1 MKLRP
6 HQLAFVL
13 ASLCVV
19 AALAAVTVQSLRLE
33 RNELRSRAV
42 AEHEASVRLV
52 LWRMDSMLAP
62 ILAREAATPYYYYRP
77 FFEASRT
84 NVPLRE
90 LASSRATKSGKA
102 EYADIAD
109 ALIPS
114 PLLQS
119 DSKLVNLYF
128 EVDSNGVNSPQA
140 PEGEFRKLA
149 ESNFVSAYQIE
160 TNIDRLNRLATV
172 WNRSQEVDAAN
183 ASRMRQASQAP
194 AFGGE
199 MQTYS
204 GTDTTAGLPADES
217 APVQPPALADAVQ
230 LRAAPAEPV
239 QQFAQQQL
247 GNDYAQ
253 RAQVAANS
261 KLTQLEAE
269 RSGSQW
275 RRGED
280 DPAKE
285 EPAPSTT
292 AAEED
297 VQVAPES
304 DKPAPAGDKKDDLA
318 KSNLDEAS
326 LSPGTA
332 GAPVS
337 SVPPPPM
344 PAPTPTPTGGTR
356 DLDAESAPRAD
367 QGLATELA
375 TELAPDL
382 SESHAAERY
391 VGGPERVAAPRDPIQ
406 GPLEPRWLTGSDEPT
421 LVLVRQV
428 TTVGGPVTQG
438 LWLNWP
444 ELRGALLELASD
456 VFPSATIDP
465 LPGGVANLPP
475 DALNRCL
482 ATIPAELRVPE
493 PSIPTPRVF
502 TPVRVALSM
511 AWVVALGAIAASG
524 LALRSATEL
533 ADRRGQFVSAV
544 THELRTPLTT
554 FCLYSQMLADGM
566 VRDADAQAQYHS
578 TLHRESQRLTRIVES
593 VLEYA
598 RLGKRKPHA
607 KPEATSIAALL
618 DASLPALRERSQAC
632 GLELIDTR
640 EGDAGGAIRVDR
652 ATFDRILSNLV
663 DNACK
668 YAAGSEPPHVELT
681 ASASASSLEIRVR
694 DFGPGIPASESK
706 RIFDPF
712 FRGSA
717 HSDGA
722 TPGLGLGL
730 ALCKALA
737 REMGGDLSL
746 IQPTGGSGACFRLV
760 LPRNA

>member
-1 MKLRP
+1 MKPRQR
-6 HQLAFVL
+6 QLAFVL
-13 ASLCVV
+13 ASLCVIG
-19 AALAAVTVQSLRLE
+19 ALAAVTIQSLRLE

-62 ILAREAATPYYYYRP
+62 ILAREAATPYYYYQP
-77 FFEASRT
+77 FFGSNRQAVNPGSRDLSTKAS
-84 NVPLRE
+84 
-90 LASSRATKSGKA
+90 KSGPSDFA
-102 EYADIAD
+102 ET
-109 ALIPS
+109 LMPS

-128 EVDSNGVNSPQA
+128 QVDAKGVNSPQA
-140 PEGEFRKLA
+140 PEGDDRKLA
-149 ESNFVSAYQIE
+149 ESNYISSYQLE
-160 TNIDRLNRLATV
+160 MNRQRL
-172 WNRSQEVDAAN
+172 EE
-183 ASRMRQASQAP
+183 
-194 AFGGE
+194 F
-199 MQTYS
+199 QTRW
-204 GTDTTAGLPADES
+204 DTTRHAEAQADRQ
-217 APVQPPALADAVQ
+217 APVQVAEQVATLQKSDEVGRYAGVEAEVAQNAAPPAPAPADANLRGNPDTAGGVQ
-230 LRAAPAEPV
+230 S
-239 QQFAQQQL
+239 QQL
-247 GNDYAQ
+247 SNDYAQ
-253 RAQVAANS
+253 RAQVASSS

-269 RSGSQW
+269 RTANQYRRPEPQGDDKPQATTEGSGSQTQT
-275 RRGED
+275 REGTRSAIP
-280 DPAKE
+280 PAAAPGSTGTPP
-285 EPAPSTT
+285 PAAPIAAPANT
-292 AAEED
+292 AALD
-297 VQVAPES
+297 T
-304 DKPAPAGDKKDDLA
+304 LA
-318 KSNLDEAS
+318 T
-326 LSPGTA
+326 GT
-332 GAPVS
+332 
-337 SVPPPPM
+337 
-344 PAPTPTPTGGTR
+344 TR
-356 DLDAESAPRAD
+356 DASSAQLPAV
-367 QGLATELA
+367 ELGA
-375 TELAPDL
+375 GSARDEPMTIVEPN
-382 SESHAAERY
+382 AAE
-391 VGGPERVAAPRDPIQ
+391 PMQ
-406 GPLEPRWLTGSDEPT
+406 GPLEPKWLAGSSEPT

-428 TTVGGPVTQG
+428 ATSGGPVTQG

-444 ELRGALLELASD
+444 ELRGALLELAND
-456 VFPSATIDP
+456 VFPTATIDP

-475 DALNRCL
+475 EALNRCL
-482 ATIPAELRVPE
+482 ATIPAELHVPE
-493 PSIPTPRVF
+493 PSIPALRVM
-502 TPVRVALSM
+502 TPVRVALSL
-511 AWVVALGAIAASG
+511 AWIVAIAAIAASG

-598 RLGKRKPHA
+598 RLGKRKAHA
-607 KPEATSIAALL
+607 KPEATSVAALL
-618 DASLPALRERSQAC
+618 DASLPALRERCQSC
-632 GLELIDTR
+632 GLELVDTR

-668 YAAGSEPPHVELT
+668 YAAGSDPARVELT
-681 ASASASSLEIRVR
+681 AAVSASTLEVRVR
-694 DFGPGIPASESK
+694 DFGPGVPATEAK

-746 IQPTGGSGACFRLV
+746 IQTTTGTGACFRLA

>member
-6 HQLAFVL
+6 RQLAFLL
-13 ASLCVV
+13 ASLCVIG
-19 AALAAVTVQSLRLE
+19 ALAAVTIQSLRLE
-33 RNELRSRAV
+33 RNELRSRAI

-77 FFEASRT
+77 FFEANRT
-84 NVPLRE
+84 NDQSRDAALVRS
-90 LASSRATKSGKA
+90 AKSSKVEAT
-102 EYADIAD
+102 EITD

-128 EVDSNGVNSPQA
+128 EVDDGRVRSPQA
-140 PEGEFRKLA
+140 PEGLDRKLA
-149 ESNFVSAYQIE
+149 ESNFISTYRIE
-160 TNIDRLNRLATV
+160 TNIDRLNRLEAA
-172 WNRSQEVDAAN
+172 WNRSQ
-183 ASRMRQASQAP
+183 SASQTSS
-194 AFGGE
+194 
-199 MQTYS
+199 QTLELQQQ
-204 GTDTTAGLPADES
+204 TALASDGAGQTLAET
-217 APVQPPALADAVQ
+217 AMPPAPITAQSAAPPPAADIASS
-230 LRAAPAEPV
+230 RAAGTEGTPT
-239 QQFAQQQL
+239 QTAQL
-247 GNDYAQ
+247 NNDYAQ

-275 RRGED
+275 RRSD
-280 DPAKE
+280 ATSASE
-285 EPAPSTT
+285 EPAP
-292 AAEED
+292 ADEQPQNA
-297 VQVAPES
+297 
-304 DKPAPAGDKKDDLA
+304 KP
-318 KSNLDEAS
+318 
-326 LSPGTA
+326 
-332 GAPVS
+332 
-337 SVPPPPM
+337 
-344 PAPTPTPTGGTR
+344 
-356 DLDAESAPRAD
+356 LDAESDDAPKPDKSEQTGAFRAPPGSAAPSSD
-367 QGLATELA
+367 PPASRSAPHAPTEASRERYAVSPAPSPSENLDIA
-375 TELAPDL
+375 REPADVAAAPDFNL
-382 SESHAAERY
+382 NSVLDQDASARRTES
-391 VGGPERVAAPRDPIQ
+391 PSDPIQ
-406 GPLEPRWLTGSDEPT
+406 GPLEPRWLAGTDEPT

-428 TTVGGPVTQG
+428 TTSGGPITQG

-475 DALNRCL
+475 EALNRCL

-493 PSIPTPRVF
+493 PSIPAPRVY

-511 AWVVALGAIAASG
+511 AWIVALGAIAASG

-598 RLGKRKPHA
+598 RLGKRKAHA
-607 KPEATSIAALL
+607 KPEATSVGALL
-618 DASLPALRERSQAC
+618 DASLPALRERCQAC
-632 GLELIDTR
+632 GLELVDTR
-640 EGDAGGAIRVDR
+640 EGDAGSAIRVDR

-668 YAAGSEPPHVELT
+668 YAAGSDPARVELF
-681 ASASASSLEIRVR
+681 ASVSASSLEVRVR
-694 DFGPGIPASESK
+694 DFGPGIPPTDAR

-746 IQPTGGSGACFRLV
+746 IQPSGASASGGSASGACFRLV